1 MSLYCFINGVSAGLT
16 GALVFNGFFIL
27 LCKET
32 VFKQKYHPNH
42 YKITLLLIKK
52 SIDIWLSCDIMQKLK
67 NEELNRISKEVFK
80 ASLKTPLVIVLD
92 NVRSAL
98 NVGSV
103 FRTADAF
110 LLEKIYLCGITAV
123 PPHKDIFKSALGAT
137 ETMDWAYVEKTT
149 DAIMD
154 LKNKEFKIYAIEQ
167 AVDSISLLDFQP
179 VNSKQ
184 HINKTAF
191 IFGHE
196 VNGVDPE
203 VLKLCDGCI
212 EVPQFGT
219 KHSLNIAVCAG
230 IIIWDVF
237 IKIKKLENSM

>member
-1 MSLYCFINGVSAGLT
+1 
-16 GALVFNGFFIL
+16 
-27 LCKET
+27 
-32 VFKQKYHPNH
+32 
-42 YKITLLLIKK
+42 
-52 SIDIWLSCDIMQKLK
+52 MQKLK